1 LAAARD
7 GWANLATPIFQN
19 ITHDSGLSAAAEP
32 TSFASD
38 GDGFMWAGTQ
48 SGLLRWDGYHFRR
61 YVTDPKQPGS
71 LPDNY
76 VVTLHADTHG
86 RLWVGTNVAGLVEYD
101 RARDTFVR
109 PGDLER
115 LRGATINA
123 IVSDGGEGLWVTSDQ
138 GLNHLDP
145 STGRLKATPLPAAG
159 PKEAQTPYVDTAL
172 TDRSGTLW
180 VGTPDGLL
188 RRPRGGVFTPVA
200 LPHAGHEAV
209 EVASLFQ
216 DSRGR
221 IWIGTQHQG
230 AFMIAPGGD
239 AAVALRETE
248 TTRSTLST
256 ETILTIIEGIPGQ
269 IWLGSQGHGL
279 LIVDADSLATHWIRR
294 DISVTASLSDNTVLN
309 LHRDPAGLIWV
320 ATNRAIDVYNPAES
334 GVMTVFGP
342 SSRPHALS
350 DGDIESIGVMPDK
363 RVWLGLGA
371 DGLDVVD
378 PATGQA
384 THLAPDP
391 AHPDRTPPPAIIS
404 AITAGPKGEVLIG
417 AVSGLY
423 RADPVTMR
431 VTRMPARPGSYDR
444 VRALQFQDGFLWVG
458 EQGLTRL
465 RLGRD
470 GRPVG
475 APEHLEH
482 ELPDARVSAFAPE
495 RDGTMWV
502 GTHNGLVRVDQRM
515 RLVEHVAPTRDG
527 LGLSP
532 GGVTTLVIDRMD
544 HLWIGSTGG
553 GIDIITGRDA
563 AGHPRFRHI
572 GQDQGL
578 PDPNVDKMLVGPDG
592 MIWVSTDDGLAR
604 IDPQSL
610 KVTPLQRRAGVYL
623 TSYWNGSGA
632 VTADGEILF
641 GGVGGLIVVR
651 PGAFRPW
658 RYDPPVVIT
667 SAERGGKVLT
677 PAAFDPRDAAK
688 ALSIGPEANSF
699 RFEFAA
705 LDYSGPSFN
714 RYAYQLVGYDKH
726 WIETD
731 ATHRIAAYTNLWPG
745 HYRLRLRGANRE
757 GDWSKTTLEIPID
770 VAPHWYQTPWFYLAA
785 ILISGLSVALFV
797 GWRTAGLRRQS
808 RDLEREVAER
818 TAELREQ
825 TELALAA
832 SRAKSAFLA
841 MMSHELRTP
850 MNGVLGMAKAL
861 KMTALSPEQD
871 RQLDMIVRSGDSL
884 MTILNDILDISKIEA
899 GKLDLEVI
907 TFDLIEL
914 GQSAHDLWAD
924 AAANKGVKLVYDVD
938 PATPR
943 WVRGDSTRVRQIVLN
958 LISNALKFT
967 QAGEVRLAIAPVAEG
982 VQISVRDT
990 GVGISPAQQA
1000 KLFQSFSQAD
1010 VSTARR
1016 FGGTGLGLSICK
1028 QLAELMGGGIRC
1040 ESAEGQGSTFIV
1052 VLALPETEAP
1062 RVSTNDD
1069 TTADGEAGAAPL
1081 AGVNLLVV
1089 DDNPINLAVAGAI
1102 LGAFGATITT
1112 AADGM
1117 EGLQRLTQADFDV
1130 VLMDLQM
1137 PRMNGA
1143 EALARIRGGA
1153 AGRPDIPVIALTAGV
1168 MAGET
1173 ARLLDLGFDDVQPKP
1188 INPRELVISI
1198 SEVMSADRDA
1208 HRHGA
1213 RGAP

>member
-1 LAAARD
+1 
-7 GWANLATPIFQN
+7 
-19 ITHDSGLSAAAEP
+19 
-32 TSFASD
+32 
-38 GDGFMWAGTQ
+38 
-48 SGLLRWDGYHFRR
+48 
-61 YVTDPKQPGS
+61 
-71 LPDNY
+71 
-76 VVTLHADTHG
+76 
-86 RLWVGTNVAGLVEYD
+86 
-101 RARDTFVR
+101 
-109 PGDLER
+109 
-115 LRGATINA
+115 
-123 IVSDGGEGLWVTSDQ
+123 
-138 GLNHLDP
+138 
-145 STGRLKATPLPAAG
+145 
-159 PKEAQTPYVDTAL
+159 
-172 TDRSGTLW
+172 
-180 VGTPDGLL
+180 
-188 RRPRGGVFTPVA
+188 
-200 LPHAGHEAV
+200 
-209 EVASLFQ
+209 
-216 DSRGR
+216 
-221 IWIGTQHQG
+221 
-230 AFMIAPGGD
+230 
-239 AAVALRETE
+239 
-248 TTRSTLST
+248 
-256 ETILTIIEGIPGQ
+256 
-269 IWLGSQGHGL
+269 
-279 LIVDADSLATHWIRR
+279 
-294 DISVTASLSDNTVLN
+294 
-309 LHRDPAGLIWV
+309 
-320 ATNRAIDVYNPAES
+320 
-334 GVMTVFGP
+334 
-342 SSRPHALS
+342 
-350 DGDIESIGVMPDK
+350 
-363 RVWLGLGA
+363 
-371 DGLDVVD
+371 
-378 PATGQA
+378 
-384 THLAPDP
+384 
-391 AHPDRTPPPAIIS
+391 
-404 AITAGPKGEVLIG
+404 
-417 AVSGLY
+417 
-423 RADPVTMR
+423 
-431 VTRMPARPGSYDR
+431 
-444 VRALQFQDGFLWVG
+444 
-458 EQGLTRL
+458 
-465 RLGRD
+465 
-470 GRPVG
+470 
-475 APEHLEH
+475 
-482 ELPDARVSAFAPE
+482 
-495 RDGTMWV
+495 
-502 GTHNGLVRVDQRM
+502 
-515 RLVEHVAPTRDG
+515 
-527 LGLSP
+527 
-532 GGVTTLVIDRMD
+532 
-544 HLWIGSTGG
+544 
-553 GIDIITGRDA
+553 
-563 AGHPRFRHI
+563 
-572 GQDQGL
+572 
-578 PDPNVDKMLVGPDG
+578 MLVGPDG

-924 AAANKGVKLVYDVD
+924 AATTKGVQLIYDVD